1 MAQHYEAGAPRGR
14 RMQLVDG
21 WQDRGQGLQSGGKVQ
36 VGWGTRREAWI
47 LEVLGTERWPQEAQE
62 LGGGSGD

>member
-1 MAQHYEAGAPRGR
+1 
-14 RMQLVDG
+14 MQLVDG